1 MTTKILLTVMLLSIF
16 SFASDMPK
24 IGAQAPEFTLNSGD
38 GEPIS
43 LKDYRGK
50 WVVLYFYPKN
60 FTSGCT
66 VEARNFQK
74 DQEQFQKLNSVVLG
88 VSADN
93 ADSHKSFCSKEGL
106 TFKTLADKDTKV
118 SAAYGSVMNLAV
130 VKFAKRN
137 TFIIDPNGKIAR
149 VFTDVNPN
157 KHSAEVLA
165 VLASLQP
172 TPQQKSR

>member
-1 MTTKILLTVMLLSIF
+1 MKILFTAMLLSIF

-38 GEPIS
+38 GKPIS

-66 VEARNFQK
+66 IEARNFQK
-74 DQEQFQKLNSVVLG
+74 DQDQFQKLNSVVLG

-93 ADSHKSFCSKEGL
+93 ADSHKSFCSKENL

-172 TPQQKSR
+172 ASQQKSR

>member
-1 MTTKILLTVMLLSIF
+1 MKTLFVAMLLSIF

-24 IGAQAPEFTLNSGD
+24 IGAQASEFTLNSGD
-38 GEPIS
+38 GKPIS

-66 VEARNFQK
+66 IEAHNFQK
-74 DQEQFQKLNSVVLG
+74 DQDQYQKLNSVVLG

-106 TFKTLADKDTKV
+106 TFKTLADKDNKV

-157 KHSAEVLA
+157 QHSAKALA
-165 VLASLQP
+165 V
-172 TPQQKSR
+172 